1 MNIIKTQI
9 TRTAEETTQN
19 GIFHLEYTVSDNV
32 LERVTAT
39 IRRALPQKGVPEEY
53 LGTIVYE
60 SPAVNLNFI
69 NTGRILSPL
78 VVDFESLLEK
88 IRTSLASDQP
98 AAE

>member
-9 TRTAEETTQN
+9 TRTAEETSQN

-39 IRRALPQKGVPEEY
+39 IRRTQPQEGMPEEY

-60 SPAVNLNFI
+60 SPAINLNFI
-69 NTGRILSPL
+69 NTGRNLSPL
-78 VVDFESLLEK
+78 VVDFETLLGK
-88 IRTSLASDQP
+88 IRTNIATDQP
-98 AAE
+98 TAE

>member
-9 TRTAEETTQN
+9 TRTAEEITAN

-32 LERVTAT
+32 LERITAT
-39 IRRALPQKGVPEEY
+39 IRRTLPQEGVPEEY

-69 NTGRILSPL
+69 NTGRELSPL
-78 VVDFESLLEK
+78 VVDFETLLGK
-88 IRTSLASDQP
+88 IRTSLSADQP
-98 AAE
+98 TAE

>member
-39 IRRALPQKGVPEEY
+39 IRRTLPQEGMSEEY

-60 SPAVNLNFI
+60 SPAINLNFI
-69 NTGRILSPL
+69 NTGCALSPL
-78 VVDFESLLEK
+78 VVDFETLLGK
-88 IRTSLASDQP
+88 IRTSLAADQP

>member
-9 TRTAEETTQN
+9 TRTAVETTGN

-32 LERVTAT
+32 LERITAT
-39 IRRALPQKGVPEEY
+39 IHLSAAQGNAPEEY

-60 SPAVNLNFI
+60 SPSINLNFI
-69 NTGRILSPL
+69 NTGHILSPL

-88 IRTSLASDQP
+88 IRTSLAADQP